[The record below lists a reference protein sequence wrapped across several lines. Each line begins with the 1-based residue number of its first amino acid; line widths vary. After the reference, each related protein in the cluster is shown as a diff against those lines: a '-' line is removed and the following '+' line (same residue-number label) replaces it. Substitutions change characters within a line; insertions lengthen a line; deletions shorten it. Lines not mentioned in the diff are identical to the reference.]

1 MAVVKQ
7 GLKGSNSV
15 SNSTRNPTIPNG
27 TSDTLI
33 GKVYG
38 VVTTENTPTPA
49 MFIKAGGYNGMGT
62 VFYLEY
68 NSSKTISG
76 DISDDFLDAC
86 STAKPFDPNTQ
97 YYPLLGELVEIK
109 NAPALTSQ
117 LTVEKKDT
125 KYWSQIVNLWNNS
138 QLNSQTAVGDE
149 PLGKTF
155 IESLNIK
162 KSLSYE
168 GDYILS
174 GRKGNSIR
182 FGSTVRLF
190 SNPNNPNYNEW
201 SSIGED
207 GSPITILSNGHFYD
221 SSSAPYVEQ
230 INKDDSSIY
239 LTSTQVIPLLPDMS
253 GVLNP
258 LTNPIAVDKYTY
270 PQVIVNGD
278 RVVINSKR
286 DEVMLFAKTNIEVN
300 TNNIINLNGGERT
313 HINSPKIYLGPAT
326 NGELP
331 DEPALLGLKMMDL
344 ISEFISVLST
354 FSSTAAS
361 SVDSMGVPVLSL
373 VSACNQL
380 NAGLNKLQDKLDPS
394 SKNYPASNK
403 TFIS

>member
-49 MFIKAGGYNGMGT
+49 MFIKAGGYSGMGT

-155 IESLNIK
+155 IESPNIK

-190 SNPNNPNYNEW
+190 SNSNNPNYNEW

-270 PQVIVNGD
+270 PQVIINGD

-300 TNNIINLNGGERT
+300 TNNVINLNGGERT